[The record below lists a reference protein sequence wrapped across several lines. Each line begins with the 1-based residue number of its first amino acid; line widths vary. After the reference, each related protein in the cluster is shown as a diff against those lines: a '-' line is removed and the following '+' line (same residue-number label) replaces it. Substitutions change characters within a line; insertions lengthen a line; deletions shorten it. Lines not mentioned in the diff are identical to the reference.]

1 MAMFT
6 VVRVRKEWSADR
18 SHRHIEG
25 VLTAANVYY
34 DCQQVVASIDAGN
47 IWNTSLD
54 GYSARIT
61 TLGYCPVPSCLAKP
75 YLKTHPDSWD
85 LDNLENLP
93 EG

>member
-1 MAMFT
+1 MAMYT
-6 VVRVRKEWSADR
+6 VVRVRKEWSEDR

-25 VLTAANVYY
+25 VLTAANTYY
-34 DCQQVVASIDAGN
+34 SCQEVVSSIDAGDV
-47 IWNTSLD
+47 WNTNVE

-61 TLGYCPVPSCLAKP
+61 AQGYCPIPSCTAKP
-75 YLKTHPDSWD
+75 YLKTRPDSWD